1 MTGRLEQVPAAQPY
15 RGSAPLPRQ
24 ALKRHPVLPLTARC
38 RSPGSSRRQATP
50 YRAMHLDLS
59 DEEAAALARELRDI
73 IESDKYPSPCSRRSD
88 MRCHREGDTGDAAR

>member
-1 MTGRLEQVPAAQPY
+1 
-15 RGSAPLPRQ
+15 
-24 ALKRHPVLPLTARC
+24 
-38 RSPGSSRRQATP
+38 
-50 YRAMHLDLS
+50 MHLDLS